1 MKALSVSA
9 ALVVAAGTALAQTDQ
24 RPATDPLAV
33 KPITSEAS
41 TTDTDMIRS
50 KIERMGYTDVSGLSR
65 DSLGVWRAKAKR
77 GTETV
82 DVTVDKG
89 GRIKTEPPSRLQ
101 SAAARCSTAAVAGR
115 LAFRNVRMCRTASG
129 IFSGVSFHGY
139 MLTCE
144 LGASIATSIAT
155 A

>member
-9 ALVVAAGTALAQTDQ
+9 ALVMAAGPALAQSDQ
-24 RPATDPLAV
+24 RPVDAPLAV
-33 KPITSEAS
+33 KPITSEAR

-50 KIERMGYTDVSGLSR
+50 KIERMGFTNVTGLSR

-89 GRIKTEPPSRLQ
+89 GRIKTEPLQ
-101 SAAARCSTAAVAGR
+101 
-115 LAFRNVRMCRTASG
+115 
-129 IFSGVSFHGY
+129 
-139 MLTCE
+139 
-144 LGASIATSIAT
+144 
-155 A
+155 

>member
-1 MKALSVSA
+1 MAPVATITRAGALWRISQELPMKALPISA
-9 ALVVAAGTALAQTDQ
+9 ALVMAAGTALAQTNQ

-77 GTETV
+77 GPNTV

-89 GRIKTEPPSRLQ
+89 GRIKTEPP
-101 SAAARCSTAAVAGR
+101 
-115 LAFRNVRMCRTASG
+115 
-129 IFSGVSFHGY
+129 
-139 MLTCE
+139 
-144 LGASIATSIAT
+144 
-155 A
+155 